1 MKGFSGFIHE
11 LYMDA
16 SVLLPYIGGKSWVL
30 TDLKNAWNEIGRYY
44 ITTFENK
51 DGSVFGFS
59 CKKIQY
65 IFLALEEKQI
75 PHVEVCK
82 ITIDKNSDAEGERI
96 QKTIRKFMEQFDE
109 EKSEC
114 FKMTEHKNDVQV
126 LYYSSDDDLAFFKT
140 KEKNDDLGVL
150 FALDD
155 DEEHLQ
161 RLENFFEECR
171 KNEAFEKAW
180 NKLSLNERAYCW
192 ANFELGDEEDFQKVL
207 DALET
212 ENDVKEIFESL
223 QLLAESHT
231 VALYELNT
239 NEDYEP
245 TEYFEQAFF
254 ETQYENDEDSDEEDE
269 DYDEENKIAADL
281 LEYDS
286 DDDVTI
292 FYDYNSDIP
301 TYQKKKPSEDFI
313 KLLDKWEEILQRED
327 APILVFNPK
336 DKIPKIYAAAEDAWT
351 RQIIFKYKTPKNDAT
366 LRFEFGRVYHISD
379 LYTKECFLKLS
390 YEKGSRKMEGS
401 VNMYYPNGG
410 FRGEAEVK
418 LNIVK
423 LLTYIGRNELAEL
436 VVNLQARTDAERKRM
451 EEEALHKKLEK
462 EEREQ
467 EAFEDEFDDL

>member
-1 MKGFSGFIHE
+1 MFAKYDNRDDENSENSDKLVGIAHIFFAEDEEKIMRLVEKDCKKYEFKQKLDDDLG
-11 LYMDA
+11 
-16 SVLLPYIGGKSWVL
+16 IGIWTTANG
-30 TDLKNAWNEIGRYY
+30 NEIDYANA
-44 ITTFENK
+44 ILIATDVKFCT
-51 DGSVFGFS
+51 VFS
-59 CKKIQY
+59 
-65 IFLALEEKQI
+65 FLDEE
-75 PHVEVCK
+75 
-82 ITIDKNSDAEGERI
+82 IDKNP
-96 QKTIRKFMEQFDE
+96 
-109 EKSEC
+109 
-114 FKMTEHKNDVQV
+114 
-126 LYYSSDDDLAFFKT
+126 LYY
-140 KEKNDDLGVL
+140 
-150 FALDD
+150 
-155 DEEHLQ
+155 
-161 RLENFFEECR
+161 
-171 KNEAFEKAW
+171 
-180 NKLSLNERAYCW
+180 
-192 ANFELGDEEDFQKVL
+192 
-207 DALET
+207 
-212 ENDVKEIFESL
+212 
-223 QLLAESHT
+223 QLLAT
-231 VALYELNT
+231 VEGI
-239 NEDYEP
+239 
-245 TEYFEQAFF
+245 
-254 ETQYENDEDSDEEDE
+254 DSDDSEDDEYDDNETEENYE
-269 DYDEENKIAADL
+269 DEENKIAADL
-281 LEYDS
+281 QEYDS

-292 FYDYNSDIP
+292 FYDYNSNLP

-436 VVNLQARTDAERKRM
+436 VVNLQARTDAERKQM
-451 EEEALHKKLEK
+451 EEEALHKKWEK